1 MGPGV
6 SDVILEGLVTT
17 ITEQSE
23 PNISPMGA
31 LVDEQMTE
39 LVLRPYRTSRT
50 YANLKRTRQGVLHV
64 TDDVEMLARA
74 AVGRLTPLPKV
85 VPAKKVKGFIIAD
98 ACRWYEF
105 RVTTL
110 DERGE
115 RTTIACQVVGQG
127 RIRDFF
133 GFNRAKHAVL
143 EATILA
149 TRVQCLPPEDI
160 FEELRRLAVLVEK
173 TAGAQERR
181 AFRFLEEYVA
191 EMLKR

>member
-1 MGPGV
+1 M
-6 SDVILEGLVTT
+6 ILEGLVTT
-17 ITEQSE
+17 ITEQGL
-23 PNISPMGA
+23 PNIAPMGA
-31 LVDEQMTE
+31 LDDETMSE

-50 YANLKRTRQGVLHV
+50 YANLRASRQGVLHV

-74 AVGRLTPLPKV
+74 AVDQLTTLPKMV
-85 VPAKKVKGFIIAD
+85 KAKQVEGFIIAE

-110 DERGE
+110 DDRGE
-115 RTTIACQVVGQG
+115 RTTIACCVVGQG

-143 EATILA
+143 EAAILA
-149 TRVQCLPPEDI
+149 TRIQFLPAQEI
-160 FEELRRLAVLVEK
+160 HAEFQRLAVLVDK

-181 AFRFLEEYVA
+181 AFQVLDDYLAAYLA
-191 EMLKR
+191 ERLKR